1 MAKALRDIGLLAL
14 ALVVGACGGNP
25 SQTEQTGADTARPRA
40 AEPAV
45 LRPLVQITNPSFA
58 AFVEQ
63 FPVATLPLSTANDST
78 GTAGSSLF
86 ADPGQARPYFLP
98 DSRWPGMVQVSV
110 YRRLP
115 DYGNFV
121 ALVYASVQQESG
133 GMLLTLVTYSPD
145 GKPLAELALKD
156 DADSGGYEA
165 FFQDAVISPGMAIEL
180 TRTVIKYSGEG
191 ENYREASRTPTLSR
205 YQLSGEGKIEP
216 QP

>member
-1 MAKALRDIGLLAL
+1 MLAL
-14 ALVVGACGGNP
+14 AACAGAGNAN
-25 SQTEQTGADTARPRA
+25 QAEQTGADTARPKA
-40 AEPAV
+40 TEPAV
-45 LRPLVQITNPSFA
+45 LRPLVRITNPSFA

-78 GTAGSSLF
+78 STAGSSLF
-86 ADPGQARPYFLP
+86 ADQAQAAPYFLP
-98 DSRWPGMVQVSV
+98 DSRWPDMVQVSA

-121 ALVYASVQQESG
+121 ALIYASVQQESG
-133 GMLLTLVTYSPD
+133 GLLLTLVTYSPD

-165 FFQDAVISPGMAIEL
+165 FFQDAVIGPGMGIEL
-180 TRTVIKYSGEG
+180 TRTTIKYSGEG
-191 ENYREASRTPTLSR
+191 ENYRETSRAPTMSR
-205 YQLSGEGKIEP
+205 FQLSGEGKIEI